1 MQLRQMRASMPQQTN
16 EYLSEKRVAAAQH
29 RADQHAYK
37 ADASI
42 DRAREYG
49 RISAAILGR
58 LDRPKAAFS

>member
-1 MQLRQMRASMPQQTN
+1 MRQQTN
-16 EYLSEKRVAAAQH
+16 EYVAEKRVAAAQH

-49 RISAAILGR
+49 RLAAAILGR
-58 LDRPKAAFS
+58 S